1 MNKDA
6 IIKVDV
12 MIGDRFYL
20 TFRYKHPRI
29 FILKMKDIIEYAEL
43 HYPSIVG
50 KKYRLVL
57 YE

>member
-29 FILKMKDIIEYAEL
+29 FILNDEG
-43 HYPSIVG
+43 HYRICRGALSIDS
-50 KKYRLVL
+50 R
-57 YE
+57 

>member
-29 FILKMKDIIEYAEL
+29 FILKMKDIIEYAEK
-43 HYPSIVG
+43 HYLSLKN
-50 KKYRLVL
+50 KKYRLEL

>member
-1 MNKDA
+1 
-6 IIKVDV
+6 

-20 TFRYKHPRI
+20 TFRYRHPRI
-29 FILKMKDIIEYAEL
+29 FILKMKDIIEYTEA